1 MLVHL
6 ALQCSSVHDC
16 KGDDMKCEF
25 VKKVP
30 ACKGE
35 GGFIHYF
42 EFVYCRMPSK
52 LVPLSMVILVR
63 HIHLVS
69 IHSSSTDPSIHS
81 SNPLIHHSFI
91 NTLYSSI
98 PSIHFSVHSF
108 IRLFISSLIH
118 PFIHPSTPFI
128 HTSIH
133 TYIHSSIHPNTKHL
147 FIHTFIHS
155 SIHESSFVN
164 LLVHSSTLSYC
175 MFHIV
180 LLANISLHIFGHN
193 SRGIV
198 SVTDKQIDIII

>member
-1 MLVHL
+1 
-6 ALQCSSVHDC
+6 
-16 KGDDMKCEF
+16 MKCEF

-63 HIHLVS
+63 HIHPSILYPFIHPPLIHPFTHP
-69 IHSSSTDPSIHS
+69 IHSSTIHS
-81 SNPLIHHSFI
+81 LIHSFI
-91 NTLYSSI
+91 YSSI

-133 TYIHSSIHPNTKHL
+133 TYIHSSIHSNTKHL
-147 FIHTFIHS
+147 FIRTFIHS